1 MKDLHGLVYPKFQI
15 RQIKLP
21 AWFSV
26 SLRGEILEYAPFGCV
41 SPGNTQRV
49 GSQEG
54 GSLSLTGEPVGENP
68 KQGKPAFLTQR
79 SKSTVSCVMAPV
91 ALKKKRE
98 ERLLLLLLLRRRQ
111 KRKARKMLQ
120 NRSKRWWVK
129 PVWQMRRQHGNFQ
142 CC

>member
-1 MKDLHGLVYPKFQI
+1 M
-15 RQIKLP
+15 
-21 AWFSV
+21 
-26 SLRGEILEYAPFGCV
+26 
-41 SPGNTQRV
+41 

-79 SKSTVSCVMAPV
+79 SKTTVSCVMAPV

-98 ERLLLLLLLRRRQ
+98 ERLLLLLLLSRQ

-120 NRSKRWWVK
+120 NRSKRWLVK
-129 PVWQMRRQHGNFQ
+129 PVCETCGILLPVGTGLLITFSMCSVF
-142 CC
+142 

>member
-1 MKDLHGLVYPKFQI
+1 MAFVCYFNHSVSK
-15 RQIKLP
+15 
-21 AWFSV
+21 AWFTV

-79 SKSTVSCVMAPV
+79 SKTTVSCVMAPV

-98 ERLLLLLLLRRRQ
+98 ERKTASFAAFEQ
-111 KRKARKMLQ
+111 AEKEGKKDSA
-120 NRSKRWWVK
+120 K
-129 PVWQMRRQHGNFQ
+129 PE
-142 CC
+142 